1 VRATMADHPQPIRH
15 FRIDPLPPVFL
26 KQRRYWPVA
35 TLALLGACVLVFIAT
50 VLAGGS
56 SNTDVLLNFGASYG
70 PYLKRGDYWRLVMPM
85 FLHIGWFHLAINM
98 YALYLLG
105 PILERIYGY
114 ARFLVIYV
122 GAGIASSWLSM
133 TMSHNVAAGA
143 SGAIFGIAGAM
154 LVTGRFYPEVVPP
167 RWKMAFGKGMVLM
180 IVLNYAIGLSM
191 PNVIDNWGH
200 TGGLAGGILLALLVP
215 PPFAY
220 RPHKWAIL
228 AVPKQAVVVPIAVVL
243 MSMAATAEH
252 YLVSQK
258 VTQLIKEGRELWA
271 ERQGDQAIQRFQE
284 AAAEYPKDERPYE
297 ELAAV
302 YLAQNNIPEAIRE
315 YKEALRL
322 SPDSPAAQLGLA
334 AAYEREGQPGKA
346 RELLVDIVG
355 KDPHTADAQEAL
367 ADLCAEQKLYPEAIG
382 HYNEAIRLKPDF
394 AEARNNLAWLLAT
407 AEDPRYRDPS
417 EALKQAQQAVQLSH
431 WKEAAFIDTLAE
443 ALYANGQYQQAVAVE
458 KKALALEP
466 GDKTMQEHMARYRKA
481 AGT

>member
-1 VRATMADHPQPIRH
+1 M
-15 FRIDPLPPVFL
+15 
-26 KQRRYWPVA
+26 
-35 TLALLGACVLVFIAT
+35 
-50 VLAGGS
+50 
-56 SNTDVLLNFGASYG
+56 
-70 PYLKRGDYWRLVMPM
+70 
-85 FLHIGWFHLAINM
+85 
-98 YALYLLG
+98 
-105 PILERIYGY
+105 
-114 ARFLVIYV
+114 
-122 GAGIASSWLSM
+122 
-133 TMSHNVAAGA
+133 
-143 SGAIFGIAGAM
+143 
-154 LVTGRFYPEVVPP
+154 
-167 RWKMAFGKGMVLM
+167 
-180 IVLNYAIGLSM
+180 
-191 PNVIDNWGH
+191 
-200 TGGLAGGILLALLVP
+200 
-215 PPFAY
+215 
-220 RPHKWAIL
+220 
-228 AVPKQAVVVPIAVVL
+228 
-243 MSMAATAEH
+243 
-252 YLVSQK
+252 
-258 VTQLIKEGRELWA
+258 
-271 ERQGDQAIQRFQE
+271 
-284 AAAEYPKDERPYE
+284 
-297 ELAAV
+297 AAV